1 MKRIHT
7 SLITRSRPY
16 IDTML
21 DNKRIQQLDL
31 NLLKVFKTLYS
42 EQNMTRAADLLHLT
56 PSAVSHAVKRLRFAL
71 DDELFVRSQNKMVPT
86 PACQRMA
93 PAIID
98 NLSRLQQAL
107 LQWGNFDAATSDY
120 HFTIG
125 MHDAFEPSV
134 VPQLVTLIS
143 RRAPNVG
150 FSSIKL
156 DRAKIERELSS
167 GNVDLAIDVAVP
179 VSSPIKRLD
188 IYTAGFRVLMRRGH
202 PFENDLSKEK
212 YLEAMHITVSN
223 RPGGMT
229 AEDTLFQ
236 EQGVERKSRIRCQN
250 YFAAREVVRNSDQ
263 LLTLPKLLALGLVDD
278 ELTLKPAPFDLTP
291 FPTSLYWHEHTES
304 DAALQWL
311 RNLVIEEIKLENL

>member
-1 MKRIHT
+1 M
-7 SLITRSRPY
+7 P
-16 IDTML
+16 

-98 NLSRLQQAL
+98 NLTRLQQAL
-107 LQWGNFDAATSDY
+107 LQWGTFDSATSDY

-125 MHDAFEPSV
+125 MHHAFEPSV
-134 VPQLVTLIS
+134 VPQLAKLIA

-156 DRAKIERELSS
+156 DRANIERELAAS
-167 GNVDLAIDVAVP
+167 NVDVAIDVAI
-179 VSSPIKRLD
+179 PIKPPVKRLEVLS
-188 IYTAGFRVLMRRGH
+188 AGFRVLMRSNH
-202 PFENDLSKEK
+202 PYSKNLNQEK
-212 YLEAMHITVSN
+212 YLQATHITVSN
-223 RPGGMT
+223 RPSGIT

-236 EQGVERKSRIRCQN
+236 EQGVERKSHIRCQN
-250 YFAAREVVRNSDQ
+250 YFAARELLRHSDQ
-263 LLTLPKLLALGLVDD
+263 LLTVPKLLAMNLVDD
-278 ELTLKPAPFDLTP
+278 GIVSLEAPFDLAP
-291 FPTSLYWHEHTES
+291 FPTSLYWHEHTEN
-304 DAALQWL
+304 DAALRWL
-311 RNLVIEEIKLENL
+311 RNLIIEEVKF